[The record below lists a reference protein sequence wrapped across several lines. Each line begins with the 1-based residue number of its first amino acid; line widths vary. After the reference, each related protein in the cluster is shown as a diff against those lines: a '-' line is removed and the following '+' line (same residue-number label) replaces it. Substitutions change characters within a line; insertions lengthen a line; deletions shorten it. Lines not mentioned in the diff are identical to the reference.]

1 MPRAPASAVRAY
13 LDSVKTTCSL
23 AHMSPDWT
31 RALHDAG
38 LRVTQQR
45 LAVLEELQA
54 APHAEAEDLV
64 RRLEPRLGA
73 VSAQTVYGVVAALED
88 AGLVRRIDL
97 PGHAW
102 RYETRVADNH
112 HHLVCRACGRVED
125 VDCVV
130 GAAPCL
136 TPSDAHGFRIE
147 AADVVFSGL
156 CPQCA
161 ATRG

>member
-1 MPRAPASAVRAY
+1 M
-13 LDSVKTTCSL
+13 T
-23 AHMSPDWT
+23 PDWT
-31 RALHDAG
+31 KALHDAG

-45 LAVLEELQA
+45 LAVLDELRR
-54 APHAEAEDLV
+54 APHAEADELV
-64 RRLEPRLGA
+64 RRLRPRLGA
-73 VSAQTVYGVVAALED
+73 VSAQTVYGVVAALEE

-112 HHLVCRACGRVED
+112 HHLVCRACGRVQD

-136 TPSDAHGFRIE
+136 APSDTHGFTIE

-156 CPQCA
+156 CAACA
-161 ATRG
+161 ARD

>member
-1 MPRAPASAVRAY
+1 
-13 LDSVKTTCSL
+13 
-23 AHMSPDWT
+23 MSPDWT
-31 RALHDAG
+31 RALRDAG

-45 LAVLEELQA
+45 LAVLEELRA
-54 APHAEAEDLV
+54 VPHAEADEIV
-64 RRLEPRLGA
+64 RRLRPRLGE
-73 VSAQTVYGVVAALED
+73 VSAQTVYGVVGALET

-112 HHLVCRACGRVED
+112 HHLVCRSCGRVED

-136 TPSDAHGFRIE
+136 TPSDDLGFVID

-156 CPQCA
+156 CPACA
-161 ATRG
+161 ARPRSDEPPAGA

>member
-1 MPRAPASAVRAY
+1 M
-13 LDSVKTTCSL
+13 T
-23 AHMSPDWT
+23 PDWT
-31 RALHDAG
+31 KALHDAG

-45 LAVLEELQA
+45 LAVLDELRR
-54 APHAEAEDLV
+54 APHAEADELV
-64 RRLEPRLGA
+64 RRLRPRLGA
-73 VSAQTVYGVVAALED
+73 VSAQTVYGVVGALEE

-112 HHLVCRACGRVED
+112 HHLVCRACGRVQD

-136 TPSDAHGFRIE
+136 APSDTHGFTIE

-156 CPQCA
+156 CAACA
-161 ATRG
+161 ARD

>member
-1 MPRAPASAVRAY
+1 V
-13 LDSVKTTCSL
+13 T
-23 AHMSPDWT
+23 PDWT
-31 RALHDAG
+31 KALHDAG

-45 LAVLEELQA
+45 LAVLDELRR
-54 APHAEAEDLV
+54 APHAEADELV
-64 RRLEPRLGA
+64 RRLRPRLGA
-73 VSAQTVYGVVAALED
+73 VSAQTVYGVVAALEE

-112 HHLVCRACGRVED
+112 HHLVCRACGRVQD

-136 TPSDAHGFRIE
+136 APSDTHGFTIE

-156 CPQCA
+156 CAACA
-161 ATRG
+161 ARD